1 MKAKWILG
9 GLAAIALSAASVTPA
24 HAIFT
29 LQFDEFGTGFVTQNG
44 VTRADPG
51 IIDANGK
58 LAYRLP
64 ETVGLGDV
72 RVAGPL
78 GSEEATCGNASN
90 CSDGLRFTTL
100 TISAQT
106 VYVMEY
112 FSDGPD
118 PNEPTTLAD
127 TGYPTDFNF
136 TTSPLVREGTPE
148 NGVETFSYLCG
159 ADNCYLG
166 VSDGRLAVPEPAS
179 LAIFGIA
186 LAGLGIVSRRRR
198 KTV

>member
-78 GSEEATCGNASN
+78 GSEEATCSNASN
-90 CSDGLRFTTL
+90 CSDGLRFL
-100 TISAQT
+100 TING
-106 VYVMEY
+106 VFFMEY

-127 TGYPTDFNF
+127 TGFPTDFNF
-136 TTSPLVREGTPE
+136 TTSPLVRESANE
-148 NGVETFSYLCG
+148 NGLETFSYLCT
-159 ADNCYLG
+159 ANDNCYQG

-186 LAGLGIVSRRRR
+186 LAGLGLVSRRRR
-198 KTV
+198 NRV